1 MKREIKEIREGGEL
15 EIRKGEKEKGKR
27 KIMKKKKIMGKWVK
41 KKKKLNRDME
51 TQKQGKVVRKGKR
64 K

>member
-27 KIMKKKKIMGKWVK
+27 KIMKKKKIMGKWVL
-41 KKKKLNRDME
+41 KKKLNRDME

>member
-41 KKKKLNRDME
+41 KKKSLTEIWKHKNRE
-51 TQKQGKVVRKGKR
+51 KW
-64 K
+64 

>member
-27 KIMKKKKIMGKWVK
+27 KIMKKKKIMGKWV
-41 KKKKLNRDME
+41 
-51 TQKQGKVVRKGKR
+51 
-64 K
+64 

>member
-41 KKKKLNRDME
+41 KKKA
-51 TQKQGKVVRKGKR
+51 
-64 K
+64 